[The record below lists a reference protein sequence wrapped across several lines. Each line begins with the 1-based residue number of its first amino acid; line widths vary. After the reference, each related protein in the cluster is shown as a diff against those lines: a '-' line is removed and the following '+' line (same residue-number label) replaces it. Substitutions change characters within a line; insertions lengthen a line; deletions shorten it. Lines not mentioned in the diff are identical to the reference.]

1 MQEENWERIEAEVK
15 KIRYNLDNTKM
26 ETNQRLLILNVLRYD
41 LSLLEERD
49 KVKQVWYN
57 EKTKKLEYSESVQ
70 IGLVVSWHINE
81 AIRNAKSLE
90 EQQELYKAM
99 QETYYYMARHLFE
112 YFLPAMEFGIP
123 PEKQFIAPRTSVL
136 NEVAKK
142 YTLFYYRTDRP
153 IMTVSMPQGTGKTE
167 IGKRFLSWA
176 IGKAPRTTKYVRKLF
191 SINCKG

>member
-26 ETNQRLLILNVLRYD
+26 EISQRLLILNVLRYD

-49 KVKQVWYN
+49 RKLQVWYN
-57 EKTKKLEYSESVQ
+57 EEKKKLEYSESVQ
-70 IGLVVSWHINE
+70 IGLVVSWNINE

-123 PEKQFIAPRTSVL
+123 PEEQFIAPRTSVL
-136 NEVAKK
+136 NALAKEYSK
-142 YTLFYYRTDRP
+142 FYYRKDRP
-153 IMTVSMPQGTGKTE
+153 VMVVSMPQRHAEK
-167 IGKRFLSWA
+167 L
-176 IGKAPRTTKYVRKLF
+176 KYLKNF
-191 SINCKG
+191 WHGQ